1 MEPTDAEGDSARSTV
16 KRSHYSGAASAD
28 ECWIAAP
35 SKRLNNCWGA
45 VPMEGNDRENLHP
58 NTGGDQTS
66 FGSQLNTSFE
76 NGNSSGTERKVED
89 LNTGRT
95 DSKLE
100 DVNTGSGV
108 TRRVKRVASTVK
120 DKAAGLPALLADGLE
135 AGAEVLRKNRPSS
148 ASTTTGSSVAIAEDS
163 SITAV
168 TDTLASGM
176 QSSAEWLRDAD
187 IDKLKQGVEK
197 QVKEH
202 PARSLLVA
210 LGAGYLIGKALR
222 R

>member
-1 MEPTDAEGDSARSTV
+1 
-16 KRSHYSGAASAD
+16 
-28 ECWIAAP
+28 
-35 SKRLNNCWGA
+35 
-45 VPMEGNDRENLHP
+45 MEGNDRESLNQ

-76 NGNSSGTERKVED
+76 SGNSSGTERKFED

-95 DSKLE
+95 DSKVE

-108 TRRVKRVASTVK
+108 TGRVKRAASTVK
-120 DKAAGLPALLADGLE
+120 DKAAGIPALLADGLE
-135 AGAEVLRKNRPSS
+135 AGAEALRKNRSS
-148 ASTTTGSSVAIAEDS
+148 SSSTTGGTSVAISEDS
-163 SITAV
+163 NIAAV
-168 TDTLASGM
+168 TDTLATGM

-202 PARSLLVA
+202 PARSILVA

>member
-1 MEPTDAEGDSARSTV
+1 MERSDNEGISTNAE
-16 KRSHYSGAASAD
+16 
-28 ECWIAAP
+28 I
-35 SKRLNNCWGA
+35 
-45 VPMEGNDRENLHP
+45 
-58 NTGGDQTS
+58 DQTARDA
-66 FGSQLNTSFE
+66 G
-76 NGNSSGTERKVED
+76 GVSG
-89 LNTGRT
+89 
-95 DSKLE
+95 
-100 DVNTGSGV
+100 
-108 TRRVKRVASTVK
+108 RVKSIASSVKQRASTI
-120 DKAAGLPALLADGLE
+120 PALLADGLE
-135 AGAEVLRKNRPSS
+135 AGAEKLRQQRLS
-148 ASTTTGSSVAIAEDS
+148 ASAESAATPGSSVTVANDS

-187 IDKLKQGVEK
+187 LDKLKSGLEK

>member
-1 MEPTDAEGDSARSTV
+1 MERSDNEGISPNAEIDRTTRDDGGV
-16 KRSHYSGAASAD
+16 SG
-28 ECWIAAP
+28 
-35 SKRLNNCWGA
+35 
-45 VPMEGNDRENLHP
+45 
-58 NTGGDQTS
+58 
-66 FGSQLNTSFE
+66 
-76 NGNSSGTERKVED
+76 
-89 LNTGRT
+89 
-95 DSKLE
+95 
-100 DVNTGSGV
+100 
-108 TRRVKRVASTVK
+108 RVKSIATSVKQKASTI
-120 DKAAGLPALLADGLE
+120 PALLADGLE
-135 AGAEVLRKNRPSS
+135 AGAEKLRQQRLSTS
-148 ASTTTGSSVAIAEDS
+148 AESAATPGSSVTVANDS

-187 IDKLKQGVEK
+187 LDKLKLGVEK